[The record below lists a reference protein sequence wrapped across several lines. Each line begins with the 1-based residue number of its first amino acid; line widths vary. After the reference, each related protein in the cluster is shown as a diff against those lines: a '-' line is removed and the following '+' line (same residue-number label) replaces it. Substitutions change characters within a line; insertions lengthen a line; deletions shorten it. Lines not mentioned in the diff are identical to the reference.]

1 MSNLET
7 QQLSIATS
15 LYPAIPANHE
25 VEEFNLPAE
34 GEIKY
39 YIEEVDDEFGLRRT
53 AKCGDTRHVETCKKE
68 HACDFPVVLHPFD
81 CGRYECPICWKSAV
95 KKGAIRIR
103 NKVWATLQLAKLA
116 MPRIKWSI
124 SSVIISAP
132 PELYDLDYDKQH
144 AVLRKA
150 LKKLGA
156 RGVAAIYHRWRYRR
170 LSTGEEIE
178 ESDKVAWK
186 EYKEHPERFKRVLG
200 VHWHCFVLGKMI
212 ESDIWYDKTGFTYK
226 KMMSETTNS
235 YSLTQGDIYKIAHY
249 ALTHCAISTTKNR
262 NATHYYGWFWRSTVL
277 KKWYESEPVICP
289 KCNNQRVL
297 RCVYHD
303 PYYKEIFG
311 QETLAVKMI
320 AHRKWGLRGFE
331 GVEWTAWNS
340 NKIPDEELDGGLDFT
355 GIDAPVKEVELVDI
369 NGL

>member
-1 MSNLET
+1 METLES

-25 VEEFNLPAE
+25 VEEFILPAE

-39 YIEEVDDEFGLRRT
+39 YIEEIDDEFGFRRI
-53 AKCGDTRHVETCKKE
+53 AKCGDTRHIETCKKE
-68 HACDFPVVLHPFD
+68 HDCDFPIVLHPFD
-81 CGRYECPICWKSAV
+81 CSRYECPVCWESAV
-95 KKGAIRIR
+95 KKGAMRIR
-103 NKVWATLQLAKLA
+103 NKVRATLELARLA

-124 SSVIISAP
+124 SSVIINAP
-132 PELYDLDYDKQH
+132 PEVWGLSYEEHH
-144 AVLRKA
+144 AALRKA

-156 RGVAAIYHRWRYRR
+156 RGVVAIYHRFRYRR

-178 ESDKVAWK
+178 ETDKVAWK

-200 VHWHCFVLGKMI
+200 IHWHCFVLGKMI
-212 ESDIWYDKTGFTYK
+212 PSPQWYEKTGFTYK
-226 KMMSETTNS
+226 KMKSETTNS
-235 YSLTQGDIYKIAHY
+235 YALTDADIYKIAHY
-249 ALTHCAISTTKNR
+249 ALTHCAISTTKKR

-277 KKWYESEPVICP
+277 EKWYESKPVICP

-311 QETLAVKMI
+311 QETLATKMI
-320 AHRKWGLRGFE
+320 VHRKWALRGHP
-331 GVEWTAWNS
+331 GVEWTDWNS
-340 NKIPDEELDGGLDFT
+340 NELPPDELDGGLDFS
-355 GIDAPVKEVELVDI
+355 GYDAPVKEVEVVD
-369 NGL
+369 LDDL